1 MALQT
6 RNAAELCALLVNE
19 LYGQLPS
26 VRLSYPYPC
35 LSPCTQLLRL
45 QFGKL
50 QRIVAALLARGRSN
64 VRDLVVHTSLNPT
77 QVRHG
82 LALVIQHNL
91 VFYQTDHETAITTY
105 EANPQASYHLVR
117 VGKILD
123 IIDRKYGAMAKNIAN
138 DLLMLG
144 HVEISQLVR
153 YHRLKHGRKKV
164 AINGERNHGYDLEN
178 GDVDDAEDPNDPFD
192 DDSLYV
198 NGNANGNGI
207 LDDAKPIEADEI
219 YDTMAQ
225 LIAAGVVE
233 SVSTTMLQAP
243 QDLKA
248 SVEQECMKE
257 FPNGI
262 RGAKVTSEF
271 DMMVKSQLKAIG
283 AERAT
288 IKRKLQDSA
297 LYEPSNIKRR
307 KLANGGMSN
316 GFAGDSGGSILR
328 DESNTVVRLNFDKCL
343 VELRNQKLI
352 DHVEDFVGETTAQ
365 VFAALLASLCR
376 KVYRCQHDQY
386 TIMTEEEEETYFAG
400 VRVTTEEVFDH
411 LCPTVDVATGIGTAS
426 EDDIDIRFAEKIR
439 KYPPQV
445 QGSHLNGTLEG
456 EEVLGS
462 DDEDYDHT
470 GERPKEPYVN
480 GHRHGSITQ
489 NGTKS
494 NGDHSRESQSSRS
507 EQMRQMRQH
516 LLILAEAKQLF
527 VRHCGQNEWTVDFG
541 PLIQQLRYAEL
552 DTMIEDN
559 FGRHGLRLTR
569 ILREK
574 GKLDDKTLPAM
585 ALMRKPDVHVK
596 MAEMEMAGFLEV
608 QEVPRD
614 NNRAANRT
622 MFFWFFDEARTL
634 KRVLDNAY
642 KSMVRC
648 LERLEVERYKKKSV
662 FAVADRKDVQ
672 GKEEEMLRGDVYN
685 EYLEYLEIEKKLLS
699 QVSKLDDLVS
709 IFQDF

>member
-1 MALQT
+1 MLVT
-6 RNAAELCALLVNE
+6 RNAADLCALLVNE

-26 VRLSYPYPC
+26 
-35 LSPCTQLLRL
+35 
-45 QFGKL
+45 
-50 QRIVAALLARGRSN
+50 RIVATLLARGRSN
-64 VRDLVVHTSLNPT
+64 VRDLALHTSLNPK

-91 VFYQTDHETAITTY
+91 VFYQTDHETATTTY

-117 VGKILD
+117 IGKILD
-123 IIDRKYGAMAKNIAN
+123 VIDRKYGIMARNLVN

-144 HVEISQLVR
+144 HVEIAELVR
-153 YHRLKHGRKKV
+153 YHRLKHGPPKV
-164 AINGERNHGYDLEN
+164 KINGEQNHNHDHDHDPDDDFDNDNDLEN
-178 GDVDDAEDPNDPFD
+178 GDL
-192 DDSLYV
+192 DDSFNDDSHYV
-198 NGNANGNGI
+198 NGNGTAHGTA
-207 LDDAKPIEADEI
+207 DDAMPIQANEV
-219 YDTMAQ
+219 YDTLAQ

-233 SVSTTMLQAP
+233 SVSVTMFQSP

-262 RGAKVTSEF
+262 RGAKVTTEF
-271 DMMVKSQLKAIG
+271 DTMVKSQIKAIG
-283 AERAT
+283 VERAT
-288 IKRKLQDSA
+288 MKRKLQENA

-328 DESNTVVRLNFDKCL
+328 DEPNTVVRLNLDKCL
-343 VELRNQKLI
+343 VELRNQKLTE
-352 DHVEDFVGETTAQ
+352 HAEDFVGETTAQ
-365 VFAALLASLCR
+365 VFAGLLASLCK

-386 TIMTEEEEETYFAG
+386 TIMTEEEEETYFTG
-400 VRVTTEEVFDH
+400 VRVTSEEIFDH
-411 LCPTVDVATGIGTAS
+411 LSPGVDVSTGIGAAS
-426 EDDIDIRFAEKIR
+426 EEDIDIRFAEKIR
-439 KYPPQV
+439 KYPPQI
-445 QGSHLNGTLEG
+445 QGSHIQGTLDEG
-456 EEVLGS
+456 DEILGS
-462 DDEDYDHT
+462 DDEDYDRS
-470 GERPKEPYVN
+470 GEHLKGTHVN
-480 GHRHGSITQ
+480 GHRGSIAQ
-489 NGTKS
+489 NGTKLG
-494 NGDHSRESQSSRS
+494 GDYSGESQSSRA
-507 EQMRQMRQH
+507 EQMRHMRQH
-516 LLILAEAKQLF
+516 LLILTETKQQF

-541 PLIQQLRYAEL
+541 PLIQQLRYVEL

-559 FGRHGLRLTR
+559 FGRQGLRLTR

-622 MFFWFFDEARTL
+622 MFFWFFDEARTI

-648 LERLEVERYKKKSV
+648 LERLEVERYNKRAILSL
-662 FAVADRKDVQ
+662 ADRRDVQ

-685 EYLEYLEIEKKLLS
+685 EYLEFIEIEKKLLS
-699 QVSKLDDLVS
+699 QVSRLDDLVS

>member
-1 MALQT
+1 MLVTKSAT
-6 RNAAELCALLVNE
+6 ELCTLLVNE

-26 VRLSYPYPC
+26 
-35 LSPCTQLLRL
+35 
-45 QFGKL
+45 
-50 QRIVAALLARGRSN
+50 RIVAALLARGRSN
-64 VRDLVVHTSLNPT
+64 VRDLVQYTSLNPS

-91 VFYQTDHETAITTY
+91 VFYQTDHETAVTTY

-123 IIDRKYGAMAKNIAN
+123 IIDRKYGTIAKNLVN

-144 HVEISQLVR
+144 RVEIAQLVR
-153 YHRLKHGRKKV
+153 YHRLKHGRKKG
-164 AINGERNHGYDLEN
+164 ATNGEHNHTHDLEN
-178 GDVDDAEDPNDPFD
+178 GNLDDPDEPDDPFD
-192 DDSLYV
+192 DDSHYV
-198 NGNANGNGI
+198 NGNGI
-207 LDDAKPIEADEI
+207 GHGVGDDTKPIEVDEI

-233 SVSTTMLQAP
+233 SVSTTMLQSP

-248 SVEQECMKE
+248 SVEQECTKE
-257 FPNGI
+257 FPNGV

-283 AERAT
+283 AERAST
-288 IKRKLQDSA
+288 KRKLQDSA

-328 DESNTVVRLNFDKCL
+328 DEPNTVVRLNFDKCL
-343 VELRNQKLI
+343 VELRNQKLTE
-352 DHVEDFVGETTAQ
+352 HAEDFVGETTAQ

-400 VRVTTEEVFDH
+400 IRVTTEEIFDH
-411 LCPTVDVATGIGTAS
+411 LCPAADLSTGIGTAS
-426 EDDIDIRFAEKIR
+426 EDDIDVRFAEKIR
-439 KYPPQV
+439 KYPPQI
-445 QGSHLNGTLEG
+445 QGSRLQGALDEG
-456 EEVLGS
+456 DEILGS
-462 DDEDYDHT
+462 DDEDYDRT
-470 GERPKEPYVN
+470 GDLPKRAHVN
-480 GHRHGSITQ
+480 GHRQGSITQ

-494 NGDHSRESQSSRS
+494 GGEYSGEGQPSRTDQI
-507 EQMRQMRQH
+507 RQMRQH
-516 LLILAEAKQLF
+516 LLILAEAKQHF

-541 PLIQQLRYAEL
+541 PLIQQLRYVEL

-622 MFFWFFDEARTL
+622 IFFWFFDEARTL

-648 LERLEVERYKKKSV
+648 MERLEVERYKKRTVFSV
-662 FAVADRKDVQ
+662 SDRKDVRGQ
-672 GKEEEMLRGDVYN
+672 EEEKLRGDVYN
-685 EYLEYLEIEKKLLS
+685 EYLEYLDIEKKLLS
-699 QVSKLDDLVS
+699 QVSRLDDLVS
-709 IFQDF
+709 ILQDF

>member
-1 MALQT
+1 MLVT
-6 RNAAELCALLVNE
+6 KNATELCTLLVNE

-26 VRLSYPYPC
+26 
-35 LSPCTQLLRL
+35 
-45 QFGKL
+45 
-50 QRIVAALLARGRSN
+50 RIVAALLARGRSN
-64 VRDLVVHTSLNPT
+64 VRDLALYTSLNPK

-82 LALVIQHNL
+82 LTLVIQHNL
-91 VFYQTDHETAITTY
+91 VFYQTDHETANTTY
-105 EANPQASYHLVR
+105 EANPQAAYHLVR

-123 IIDRKYGAMAKNIAN
+123 VIDRKYGPMAKNTVN

-144 HVEISQLVR
+144 HVEIAELVR
-153 YHRLKHGRKKV
+153 YHKLKHGRKR
-164 AINGERNHGYDLEN
+164 ATINGERNQEHEHDLEN
-178 GDVDDAEDPNDPFD
+178 GDANDPFD
-192 DDSLYV
+192 DDSHYV
-198 NGNANGNGI
+198 NGNGTVHGTADNV
-207 LDDAKPIEADEI
+207 KPIQADDV

-233 SVSTTMLQAP
+233 TVSTTMFQSS

-262 RGAKVTSEF
+262 RGAKVTTEF
-271 DMMVKSQLKAIG
+271 DTMVKSRMKAIG
-283 AERAT
+283 AEHST
-288 IKRKLQDSA
+288 TKRKLQESA

-307 KLANGGMSN
+307 KLANGAMSN

-328 DESNTVVRLNFDKCL
+328 DEPNTVVRLNFDKCL
-343 VELRNQKLI
+343 VELRNQKLTE
-352 DHVEDFVGETTAQ
+352 HAEDFVGETTAQ
-365 VFAALLASLCR
+365 VFAALLAALCR
-376 KVYRCQHDQY
+376 KVYRCQHDQH
-386 TIMTEEEEETYFAG
+386 TIMTEEEEETYVTG
-400 VRVTTEEVFDH
+400 VRVTTEEIYEH
-411 LCPTVDVATGIGTAS
+411 LCPGVDASTGIGTAS
-426 EDDIDIRFAEKIR
+426 EEDIDIRFAETIR
-439 KYPPQV
+439 KYPPQI
-445 QGSHLNGTLEG
+445 QGSHLQGTLN
-456 EEVLGS
+456 EEDEVMGS
-462 DDEDYDHT
+462 DDEDYDRN
-470 GERPKEPYVN
+470 GERPSGAHTN
-480 GHRHGSITQ
+480 GHHGSATQ
-489 NGTKS
+489 NGVNHTGKHF
-494 NGDHSRESQSSRS
+494 GEGQSSRS
-507 EQMRQMRQH
+507 EQIRQMRQH
-516 LLILAEAKQLF
+516 LLILAEAKQQF

-541 PLIQQLRYAEL
+541 PLIRQLRYVEL
-552 DTMIEDN
+552 DTMIEDS
-559 FGRHGLRLTR
+559 FGRQGLRLTR

-648 LERLEVERYKKKSV
+648 LERLEVERYKKQNVLSLT
-662 FAVADRKDVQ
+662 DRRDVQ

-685 EYLEYLEIEKKLLS
+685 EYLEFLDIEKKLLS
-699 QVSKLDDLVS
+699 QVSRLDDLVS

>member
-1 MALQT
+1 MLVT
-6 RNAAELCALLVNE
+6 KNAAELCALLVNE

-26 VRLSYPYPC
+26 
-35 LSPCTQLLRL
+35 
-45 QFGKL
+45 
-50 QRIVAALLARGRSN
+50 RIVAALLARGRSN
-64 VRDLVVHTSLNPT
+64 VRDLVLHTSLNPA

-91 VFYQTDHETAITTY
+91 VFYQTDHETAVTTY

-123 IIDRKYGAMAKNIAN
+123 IIDRRYGTMAKNLVN

-144 HVEISQLVR
+144 HVEIGQLVR

-164 AINGERNHGYDLEN
+164 AINGEQNHDHDLEN
-178 GDVDDAEDPNDPFD
+178 GDPDDLDDPNDPFD
-192 DDSLYV
+192 DDSHFV
-198 NGNANGNGI
+198 NGNGMS
-207 LDDAKPIEADEI
+207 DDAKPIEADEV

-233 SVSTTMLQAP
+233 SVSTTMLQSP
-243 QDLKA
+243 QDLKT
-248 SVEQECMKE
+248 SVEQECMRE
-257 FPNGI
+257 FPNGV
-262 RGAKVTSEF
+262 RGAKATGDF
-271 DMMVKSQLKAIG
+271 DRMVKSQLKAIG
-283 AERAT
+283 AERAST
-288 IKRKLQDSA
+288 KRKLQESA

-307 KLANGGMSN
+307 KLTNGGMSN

-328 DESNTVVRLNFDKCL
+328 DEPNTIVRLNFDKCL

-352 DHVEDFVGETTAQ
+352 EHAEDFVGETTAQ

-376 KVYRCQHDQY
+376 KVYRCQQDQY

-400 VRVTTEEVFDH
+400 VRVSTEEIFDH
-411 LCPTVDVATGIGTAS
+411 LCPNVDVSTGIGTAS
-426 EDDIDIRFAEKIR
+426 EDDIDIRFAERIR
-439 KYPPQV
+439 KYPPQI
-445 QGSHLNGTLEG
+445 QGSRLNGTLDEG
-456 EEVLGS
+456 DEVLGS

-470 GERPKEPYVN
+470 GEHPKEPHLN
-480 GHRHGSITQ
+480 GHRNGSITQ
-489 NGTKS
+489 NGAKS
-494 NGDHSRESQSSRS
+494 NGGYAGEGQPSRS

-516 LLILAEAKQLF
+516 LLILAEAKQQF

-541 PLIQQLRYAEL
+541 PLIRQLRYAEL

-634 KRVLDNAY
+634 KRVLDNTY

-648 LERLEVERYKKKSV
+648 LERLEVERYKKKNV
-662 FAVADRKDVQ
+662 FAVSERRDVQ

-685 EYLEYLEIEKKLLS
+685 EYLEYLDIEKKLLS
-699 QVSKLDDLVS
+699 QVSRLDDLVS

>member
-1 MALQT
+1 MLVT
-6 RNAAELCALLVNE
+6 RNAADLCALLVNE

-26 VRLSYPYPC
+26 VC
-35 LSPCTQLLRL
+35 FSPASPP
-45 QFGKL
+45 
-50 QRIVAALLARGRSN
+50 VAALLARGRSN
-64 VRDLVVHTSLNPT
+64 VRDLALHTSLNPK

-91 VFYQTDHETAITTY
+91 VFYQTDHETATTTY

-123 IIDRKYGAMAKNIAN
+123 VIDRKYGTMAKNLVN

-144 HVEISQLVR
+144 HVEVAELVR
-153 YHRLKHGRKKV
+153 YHRLKHSPKK
-164 AINGERNHGYDLEN
+164 AKMNGEQNHDHDHNAEFEDEDEN
-178 GDVDDAEDPNDPFD
+178 GLEYGDPSDPFD
-192 DDSLYV
+192 DDSHYV
-198 NGNANGNGI
+198 NGNGIAHETTEDVTPIQAN
-207 LDDAKPIEADEI
+207 EV
-219 YDTMAQ
+219 YDTLAQ
-225 LIAAGVVE
+225 LIAAGVIE
-233 SVSTTMLQAP
+233 SVVATMFQSP

-257 FPNGI
+257 FPNGV
-262 RGAKVTSEF
+262 RGAKVTTEF
-271 DMMVKSQLKAIG
+271 DTMVKSQIKAIG
-283 AERAT
+283 VERAT
-288 IKRKLQDSA
+288 MKRKLQESA

-328 DESNTVVRLNFDKCL
+328 DEPNTVVRLNFDKCL
-343 VELRNQKLI
+343 VELRNQKLTE
-352 DHVEDFVGETTAQ
+352 HVEDFVGETTAQ
-365 VFAALLASLCR
+365 VFAALLASLCK
-376 KVYRCQHDQY
+376 KVYRCQHDQH
-386 TIMTEEEEETYFAG
+386 TIMTEEEEETYFTG
-400 VRVTTEEVFDH
+400 VRVTSEEIFDH
-411 LCPTVDVATGIGTAS
+411 LSPGVDVSTGIGSAS
-426 EDDIDIRFAEKIR
+426 EEDIDIRFAEKIR
-439 KYPPQV
+439 KYPPQI
-445 QGSHLNGTLEG
+445 QGSHLQGTLDEG
-456 EEVLGS
+456 DEVLGS
-462 DDEDYDHT
+462 DDEDYDHS
-470 GERPKEPYVN
+470 GEHLKGTYVN
-480 GHRHGSITQ
+480 GHNGYHNSAAQ
-489 NGTKS
+489 NGTKLG
-494 NGDHSRESQSSRS
+494 GDHSGEGHSSRA
-507 EQMRQMRQH
+507 EQLRQMRQH
-516 LLILAEAKQLF
+516 LLILAEAKQQF

-541 PLIQQLRYAEL
+541 PLIQQLRYVEL

-559 FGRHGLRLTR
+559 FGRQGLRLTR

-648 LERLEVERYKKKSV
+648 LERLEVERYNKRNV
-662 FAVADRKDVQ
+662 LLTADRKDVQ
-672 GKEEEMLRGDVYN
+672 GKEEEKLRGDIYN
-685 EYLEYLEIEKKLLS
+685 EYLEFIEVEKKLLS
-699 QVSKLDDLVS
+699 QVSRLDDLVS
-709 IFQDF
+709 VFQDF

>member
-1 MALQT
+1 MSSMDNFPQYA
-6 RNAAELCALLVNE
+6 
-19 LYGQLPS
+19 
-26 VRLSYPYPC
+26 
-35 LSPCTQLLRL
+35 SPCSLAYALALESTLRL
-45 QFGKL
+45 QSGTL
-50 QRIVAALLARGRSN
+50 QRIVATLLARGRSN
-64 VRDLVVHTSLNPT
+64 VRDLALHTSLNPK

-91 VFYQTDHETAITTY
+91 VFYQTDHETAATTY

-117 VGKILD
+117 IGKILD
-123 IIDRKYGAMAKNIAN
+123 VIDRKYGIMARNLVN

-144 HVEISQLVR
+144 HVEIAELVR
-153 YHRLKHGRKKV
+153 YHRLKHGPPKV
-164 AINGERNHGYDLEN
+164 KINGEQNHNHDHDHDPDDDFDNDNDLEN
-178 GDVDDAEDPNDPFD
+178 GDL
-192 DDSLYV
+192 DDSFNDDTHYV
-198 NGNANGNGI
+198 NGNGTAHGTA
-207 LDDAKPIEADEI
+207 DDAMPIQANEV
-219 YDTMAQ
+219 YDTLAQ

-233 SVSTTMLQAP
+233 SVSVTMFQSP

-262 RGAKVTSEF
+262 RGAKVMTEF
-271 DMMVKSQLKAIG
+271 DTMVKSQIKAIG
-283 AERAT
+283 VERAT
-288 IKRKLQDSA
+288 MKRKLQENA

-328 DESNTVVRLNFDKCL
+328 DEPNMVVRLNLDKCL
-343 VELRNQKLI
+343 VELRNQKLTE
-352 DHVEDFVGETTAQ
+352 HAEDFVGETTAQ
-365 VFAALLASLCR
+365 VFAGLLASLCK

-386 TIMTEEEEETYFAG
+386 TIMTEEEEETYFTG
-400 VRVTTEEVFDH
+400 VRVTSEEIFDH
-411 LCPTVDVATGIGTAS
+411 LSPGVDVSTGIGAAS
-426 EDDIDIRFAEKIR
+426 EEDIDIRFAEKIR
-439 KYPPQV
+439 KYPPQI
-445 QGSHLNGTLEG
+445 QGSHIQGTLDEG
-456 EEVLGS
+456 DEILGS
-462 DDEDYDHT
+462 DDEDYDRS
-470 GERPKEPYVN
+470 GEHLKGTHVN
-480 GHRHGSITQ
+480 GHRGSIAQ
-489 NGTKS
+489 NGTKMG
-494 NGDHSRESQSSRS
+494 GDYSGESQSSRA
-507 EQMRQMRQH
+507 EQMRHMRQH
-516 LLILAEAKQLF
+516 LLILTETKQQF

-541 PLIQQLRYAEL
+541 PLIQQLRYVEL

-559 FGRHGLRLTR
+559 FGRQGLRLTR

-622 MFFWFFDEARTL
+622 MFFWFFDEARTI

-648 LERLEVERYKKKSV
+648 LERLEVERYNKRAILSL
-662 FAVADRKDVQ
+662 ADRRDVQ

-685 EYLEYLEIEKKLLS
+685 EYLEFIEIEKKLLS
-699 QVSKLDDLVS
+699 QVSRLDDLVS
-709 IFQDF
+709 VFQDF

>member
-1 MALQT
+1 MLVT
-6 RNAAELCALLVNE
+6 KNAAELCALLVNE

-26 VRLSYPYPC
+26 
-35 LSPCTQLLRL
+35 
-45 QFGKL
+45 
-50 QRIVAALLARGRSN
+50 RIVAALLARGRSN
-64 VRDLVVHTSLNPT
+64 VRDLVLYTSLNPA

-91 VFYQTDHETAITTY
+91 VFYHTDHETTITTY

-153 YHRLKHGRKKV
+153 YHRLKHSRNKG
-164 AINGERNHGYDLEN
+164 AINGDRDRGHDLEN
-178 GDVDDAEDPNDPFD
+178 GDVDDAEDPFD

-198 NGNANGNGI
+198 NGNGNGI
-207 LDDAKPIEADEI
+207 PDDVKPIEADEV
-219 YDTMAQ
+219 YDTLAQ

-243 QDLKA
+243 QDLRT
-248 SVEQECMKE
+248 SVEQDCMKE

-307 KLANGGMSN
+307 KLTNGGMSN

-328 DESNTVVRLNFDKCL
+328 DESSTVVRLNFDKCL

-352 DHVEDFVGETTAQ
+352 DHAEDFVGETTAQ

-411 LCPTVDVATGIGTAS
+411 LCPTVDVSTGIGTAS
-426 EDDIDIRFAEKIR
+426 EDDIDIRFAERIR

-456 EEVLGS
+456 DEVLGS
-462 DDEDYDHT
+462 DDEDYDRA
-470 GERPKEPYVN
+470 GERLKEAHVN

-494 NGDHSRESQSSRS
+494 NGDHSGEGQSSRS

-516 LLILAEAKQLF
+516 LLILAEAKQQF

-541 PLIQQLRYAEL
+541 PLMQQLRYAEL

-622 MFFWFFDEARTL
+622 MFFWFFDESRTL

-642 KSMVRC
+642 KSMVRS
-648 LERLEVERYKKKSV
+648 LERLEVERYKKKNV

-685 EYLEYLEIEKKLLS
+685 EYLEYLDIEKKLLS

>member
-1 MALQT
+1 MNGNQ
-6 RNAAELCALLVNE
+6 
-19 LYGQLPS
+19 
-26 VRLSYPYPC
+26 
-35 LSPCTQLLRL
+35 
-45 QFGKL
+45 
-50 QRIVAALLARGRSN
+50 SN
-64 VRDLVVHTSLNPT
+64 
-77 QVRHG
+77 
-82 LALVIQHNL
+82 
-91 VFYQTDHETAITTY
+91 
-105 EANPQASYHLVR
+105 
-117 VGKILD
+117 
-123 IIDRKYGAMAKNIAN
+123 
-138 DLLMLG
+138 G
-144 HVEISQLVR
+144 H
-153 YHRLKHGRKKV
+153 
-164 AINGERNHGYDLEN
+164 DLEN
-178 GDVDDAEDPNDPFD
+178 GDPDDPDDPDDPFD
-192 DDSLYV
+192 DDAHYV
-198 NGNANGNGI
+198 NGNGAGHGI
-207 LDDAKPIEADEI
+207 ADDSKPIEADEV

-233 SVSTTMLQAP
+233 SVSTTMLQSP

-248 SVEQECMKE
+248 SVEQECTKE
-257 FPNGI
+257 FPNGV

-283 AERAT
+283 AERAST
-288 IKRKLQDSA
+288 KRKLQESA

-307 KLANGGMSN
+307 KLANWGMSN

-328 DESNTVVRLNFDKCL
+328 DEPNTVVRLNFDKCL

-352 DHVEDFVGETTAQ
+352 EHAEDFVGETTAQ

-376 KVYRCQHDQY
+376 KVYRCQHNQY
-386 TIMTEEEEETYFAG
+386 TIMTEEEEETYFTG
-400 VRVTTEEVFDH
+400 VRVTTEDIFDH
-411 LCPTVDVATGIGTAS
+411 LCPSVDLSAGIGTAS
-426 EDDIDIRFAEKIR
+426 EEDIDVRFAEKIR

-445 QGSHLNGTLEG
+445 QGARLNGTLDEG
-456 EEVLGS
+456 DEILGS
-462 DDEDYDHT
+462 DDEDYDRT
-470 GERPKEPYVN
+470 GDRPKGPYAN
-480 GHRHGSITQ
+480 GHGHRQGSITQ
-489 NGTKS
+489 NGTKLG
-494 NGDHSRESQSSRS
+494 GDYSGEGQPSRA
-507 EQMRQMRQH
+507 EQIYQMRQH
-516 LLILAEAKQLF
+516 LLILAEAKQQF

-541 PLIQQLRYAEL
+541 PLIQQIRYVEL

-648 LERLEVERYKKKSV
+648 LERLEVERYKKRNVFSV
-662 FAVADRKDVQ
+662 TDRKDVRGQ
-672 GKEEEMLRGDVYN
+672 EEEKLRGDVYN
-685 EYLEYLEIEKKLLS
+685 EYLEYLDIEKKLLS
-699 QVSKLDDLVS
+699 QVSRLDDLVS
-709 IFQDF
+709 VFQDF